1 MKTAKVFGLRHSQPV
16 RFAIA
21 QTDSRYVRKRWALAR
36 IAALALV
43 VGLYLAVVTAP
54 PMLATNAAGT
64 AFNPPV
70 HGFHFSN
77 SWSGQRILIDV
88 PLVGTVDFGPTTYG
102 LCGGMSYAALDTFKL
117 GGQAPP
123 DTTSPTSG
131 PVRSYIYQRQIDSF
145 KYDNGFIVRQMIEW
159 IVRGDNT
166 DARGTGVHVLTHR
179 EFLHKIRPELDAG
192 RPVPIAIVRATVSVN
207 EAVKL
212 TQGSPD
218 NPLFEN
224 HQVVAIGYEHH
235 ENIDEPHWDVH
246 IYDPNFPGTTQTLH
260 TATDHHRAYQTP
272 KGGTQQTGKFRGF
285 FKLPYRTERPPWV
298 PAQPGKL
305 KKGGPLNIGGISGG
319 DATAGAAGGVPLAPK
334 PAATSAG
341 QAARGAANPASPCCS
356 ITAIDNATGV
366 VSARVTATGQTFR
379 FKVTDASLLRSMKL
393 GQGVYAN
400 FKANQVSVNGE
411 APCCSIV
418 N

>member
-1 MKTAKVFGLRHSQPV
+1 MESAKVFWLGCSQ
-16 RFAIA
+16 AEQLETA
-21 QTDSRYVRKRWALAR
+21 QTDSGYVGKRRALAR
-36 IAALALV
+36 IAVLALV
-43 VGLYLAVVTAP
+43 VGLYLAAARGPVAH
-54 PMLATNAAGT
+54 AANAAST
-64 AFNPPV
+64 AFNPSV

-77 SWSGQRILIDV
+77 SWSGQKILIDV
-88 PLVGTVDFGPTTYG
+88 PLVGTVDFGSTAYG

-145 KYDNGFIVRQMIEW
+145 KYDNGFIVRQMIDW

-192 RPVPIAIVRATVSVN
+192 RPVPIAIVRATVSVS

-260 TATDHHRAYQTP
+260 TATDHHRAYQTA

-298 PAQPGKL
+298 TAPAGG

-319 DATAGAAGGVPLAPK
+319 TPLP
-334 PAATSAG
+334 G
-341 QAARGAANPASPCCS
+341 
-356 ITAIDNATGV
+356 
-366 VSARVTATGQTFR
+366 
-379 FKVTDASLLRSMKL
+379 LLAESHWRPSR
-393 GQGVYAN
+393 Q
-400 FKANQVSVNGE
+400 
-411 APCCSIV
+411 
-418 N
+418 